1 MYGGD
6 SDVTW
11 WSGDC
16 VAIAGTDLELGST
29 SRQARTEDR
38 EGGYAVYYP
47 RTRGFYAEQIAGGT
61 LTTTRRNT
69 RMHGNFGS

>member
-1 MYGGD
+1 MYRSN
-6 SDVTW
+6 SDVMW

-16 VAIAGTDLELGST
+16 VAIAGTDLELVSS

-47 RTRGFYAEQIAGGT
+47 RTRGLYAEQIPEGT
-61 LTTTRRNT
+61 FTTTR
-69 RMHGNFGS
+69 